1 MAGVNDINLENQIA
15 LDTLKRLGSMVT
27 GGLRGLNQPPQAVA
41 PNVYGTQPQPA
52 PAVAPAAPTVSAK
65 YQRGGG
71 LPAAQP
77 TATPVSADG
86 ITQTMEGG
94 LRRTAN
100 GAGTTYEQGTP
111 GQDGYGKMLVAPSR
125 GNVPMSA
132 EESRFRAPIGTGG
145 GGMRATGRMIQAIS
159 PDYSF
164 LKSSAPAQGGPI
176 DFANMSRQ
184 ERRFALRNAQL
195 SQEQQ
200 KMDNAYDLG
209 LRTISASRDNAQ
221 VREQE
226 TPAQLGLRQAQA
238 QEAGARSALLTEQAK
253 IAGNEKFITTFEE
266 TPYTDPATGLT
277 EMRRSPILVNPANP
291 QEVIRPGQKTAKAI
305 TEADFNAA
313 LDADPARRK
322 AFSRKSPKEQEALRA
337 KYLQAGAM

>member
-77 TATPVSADG
+77 AATPVSADG

-111 GQDGYGKMLVAPSR
+111 GQANYAKLRTSP
-125 GNVPMSA
+125 GNGSDTFSINPTN
-132 EESRFRAPIGTGG
+132 RAPQG
-145 GGMRATGRMIQAIS
+145 GGMRYTGRMIQAIS